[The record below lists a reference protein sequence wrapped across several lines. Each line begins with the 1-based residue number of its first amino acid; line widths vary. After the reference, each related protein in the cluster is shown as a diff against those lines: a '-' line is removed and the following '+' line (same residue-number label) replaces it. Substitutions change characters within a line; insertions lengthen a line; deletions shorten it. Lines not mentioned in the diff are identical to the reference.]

1 MEILEWTN
9 FPFLGARK
17 INVRAAGTSNRCAVM
32 DTGRTAISLLTGQK
46 QRFTARHTLGSFW
59 ISYNLLIP
67 CSFPAS
73 FGTHASSSLFS
84 GQEGCQSVPDS
95 PASWGQF
102 ALETQQSCIPD
113 SQWEAREKADF
124 HIYKVSKVQM
134 ALFFF
139 LLHWRMGKTGLCI
152 RVSWNSEHVG

>member
-1 MEILEWTN
+1 MCAPRERVIAVPWWTRGEQ
-9 FPFLGARK
+9 P
-17 INVRAAGTSNRCAVM
+17 
-32 DTGRTAISLLTGQK
+32 
-46 QRFTARHTLGSFW
+46 
-59 ISYNLLIP
+59 
-67 CSFPAS
+67 
-73 FGTHASSSLFS
+73 SLFS
-84 GQEGCQSVPDS
+84 QDRSKDLLQGTLWVASEYLIICWYRALSQRASAPTPAPLSLVDKKAANQSLDS
-95 PASWGQF
+95 PASWGQL